1 MRIFLLLALLQFSYL
16 AQAQTVFRPDPVQQ
30 QTFDSIRHSY
40 RTTTSDT
47 GRLSSLIVLTD
58 AYFDLSDFQHSLL
71 YNEYKKLLAD
81 KLKNS
86 KNPAFSLAGRYGEAS
101 YYFCLANVSKKQSN
115 SRQALNYFL
124 HVLNL
129 YTTIGDE
136 MQVAIVLS
144 HIASTYSL
152 MGNYSESLR
161 YSFRALKKKERLKDQ
176 GQVST
181 ELNNIGAIYCD
192 IRSYSKALVYLERA
206 RAISQS
212 RNDKPSTAI
221 YTGNIGHCYQ
231 LLCDSAFEN
240 GNLKLSEELQNKAL
254 GYYSLALGM
263 SEEVGDLDNAAICLE
278 NIGIIYSN
286 IYHYK
291 EALPYF
297 LKALEIY
304 KKLDLTAERSYCFVM
319 VGTAYQGLGQTK
331 KAQTYYEQALE
342 LAKETRSNYYLM
354 EANLGNSEFYEKIK
368 QPAKAM
374 MYYKKYVANKD
385 SIFNSESTK
394 ALARTELN
402 YEFEKKEAAIK
413 FENDKM
419 VYQLESGNKLHRQWR
434 WFFIVVIALALV
446 VLFFV
451 KRAYDNKKKLA
462 LLLEAEDQ
470 RKDVLLQE
478 VHHRINNNLQ
488 IISSLLTLQANN
500 ADNDKLNEYLI
511 QSQNRIQSLSA
522 MHELLY
528 DTNSPLHINMKDY
541 ISKVLDFHRD
551 VAASL
556 TALVTIGE
564 EVEPV
569 SFPTKLAVPVALILN
584 ELVTNSLKYAFT
596 KSKEGL
602 VKISLQKQTG
612 NTWCL
617 TVSDN
622 GKGLPPEGGGR
633 KDSLGLKLVNIMT
646 RQIKGSL
653 TSKSENGAFFS
664 LIFDLP
670 ISKQVG

>member
-1 MRIFLLLALLQFSYL
+1 MRIFLLLGLLQFFCL
-16 AQAQTVFRPDPVQQ
+16 VQAQTGSRPDPVKRQEI
-30 QTFDSIRHSY
+30 DSIRHSY
-40 RTTTSDT
+40 LTATTDT
-47 GRLSSLIVLTD
+47 ARLSSLTTLTN
-58 AYFDLSDFQHSLL
+58 AYFDLSDFEHSLL

-86 KNPAFSLAGRYGEAS
+86 KDPRLLLAGRSGEAS
-101 YYFCLANVSKKQSN
+101 YYYSLAYISKKQSN
-115 SRQALNYFL
+115 SRQALTYFFRSL
-124 HVLNL
+124 DL
-129 YTTIGDE
+129 YTALGDE
-136 MQVAIVLS
+136 LQVAIVLS
-144 HIASTYSL
+144 QIASTYSL

-161 YSFRALKKKERLKDQ
+161 YSFIALKKKENLNDQ
-176 GQVST
+176 GQVSA

-192 IRSYSKALVYLERA
+192 IQNFSKALVYFTRA
-206 RAISQS
+206 KDISQS
-212 RNDKPSTAI
+212 QNDKESTAI
-221 YTGNIGHCYQ
+221 FAGNIGHCYQ
-231 LLCDSAFEN
+231 LLCDSAFEK
-240 GNLKLSEELQNKAL
+240 GNVKLSEQLQSKAL
-254 GYYSLALGM
+254 DYYSWALNM
-263 SEEVGDLDNAAICLE
+263 SEETSDLNNAAVCLE

-286 IYHYK
+286 LYEYK
-291 EALPYF
+291 KALPY
-297 LKALEIY
+297 LLRALEIY
-304 KKLDLTAERSYCFVM
+304 KKLGLTPERSYCSVM
-319 VGTAYQGLGQTK
+319 VGIAYQGIGQTK
-331 KAQTYYEQALE
+331 QAEVFYSQGLE
-342 LAKETRSNYYLM
+342 LSKQTHSNYYMM
-354 EANLGNSEFYEKIK
+354 EANIGNSEFYEKIK
-368 QPAKAM
+368 QPAKALL
-374 MYYKKYVANKD
+374 YYKKYVANKD
-385 SIFNSESTK
+385 SIFNGESTK

-434 WFFIVVIALALV
+434 WFFIVVIVLALV

-500 ADNDKLNEYLI
+500 ADNDQLSEYLV

-556 TALVTIGE
+556 SARVTIE
-564 EVEPV
+564 EDVESV

-584 ELVTNSLKYAFT
+584 ELVTNSLKYAF
-596 KSKEGL
+596 SGRKEGV
-602 VKISLQKQTG
+602 VKISLTKQPEGSWIMTI
-612 NTWCL
+612 
-617 TVSDN
+617 SDN

-646 RQIKGSL
+646 RQIKGALS
-653 TSKSENGAFFS
+653 SKSENGASFS
-664 LIFDLP
+664 LVFDLVN
-670 ISKQVG
+670 SK